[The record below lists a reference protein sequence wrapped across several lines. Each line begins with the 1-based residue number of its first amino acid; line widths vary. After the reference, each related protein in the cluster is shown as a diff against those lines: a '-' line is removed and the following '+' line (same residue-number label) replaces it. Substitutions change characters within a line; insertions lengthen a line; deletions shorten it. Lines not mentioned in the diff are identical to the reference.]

1 MSDLPT
7 PNSSKIFV
15 SFLGTG
21 KYIPIHYYFGT
32 EKISYDFGSEKISH
46 RVKFIQTATA
56 QYNPCD
62 RYLIFCTK
70 EAKETHW
77 DNLCDEF
84 KFHEI
89 YPNPECIDISTGQE
103 EKELWDI
110 FKCICNQ
117 IPEGSKLVFDITHSL
132 RCLPVLMTILFNF
145 LKVTKNVEIEKCL
158 YGAWEA
164 KPEKKDVAPVFDL
177 TPFFILNDW
186 SLAGYLLKSS
196 GNASEL
202 TKLINRRE
210 NELKKN
216 NTESSRKL
224 RKFATKVADAAEKIS
239 NLTHDIAISRGK
251 GIKKTDVPSVL
262 KETGRFEFIDSK
274 LYPFKEIYQKLI
286 ENEFSCYKDDS
297 LENVFNAVLW
307 CIEHDLIQQGY
318 TLLQETTISF
328 IAKRRFPPLKGKIEK
343 AVRLLISKSIS
354 AVVTYERNRKKHNET
369 PEKHAHPKPLSPQ
382 FKRMGEILS
391 EEINAIGNEFADLAS
406 IRNDINHGGFDEKTP
421 GIDNAKKNLTEF
433 YNKICPYFKTY
444 PTNNEQLS
452 PKDKALFGIDKN
464 YAQAEILVGN
474 SFPFPLIRGN
484 VKIVTQELG
493 DFPVSAEIHSFW
505 GHENTLRAAS
515 DFLKVELTPKTDR
528 PTLKLSENN
537 RPMLDGKEFTEC
549 WIISPNYVENFRP
562 EIGGEVAA
570 EQIRDWTILKIIWE

>member
-7 PNSSKIFV
+7 PNPPKIFV

-32 EKISYDFGSEKISH
+32 EKISH

-77 DNLCDEF
+77 DNLWDEF
-84 KFHEI
+84 KFHKLTD
-89 YPNPECIDISTGQE
+89 PECIDIPTGQE

-117 IPEGSKLVFDITHSL
+117 IPEGTKLVFDITHSL

-202 TKLINRRE
+202 EKLVNSQKSELYKNHTKSTQQLRNFALKVE
-210 NELKKN
+210 N
-216 NTESSRKL
+216 
-224 RKFATKVADAAEKIS
+224 VAKEIS
-239 NLTHDIAISRGK
+239 NLTHDIAISRGI
-251 GIKKTDVPSVL
+251 GIKKTDVPSAL
-262 KETGRFEFIDSK
+262 KEASRFEFIDSK
-274 LYPFKEIYQKLI
+274 LSPFKEIYQKLI
-286 ENEFSCYKDDS
+286 ENEFSCYKEDS

-318 TLLQETTISF
+318 TLLLETTISF

-343 AVRLLISKSIS
+343 EVRQLISKSIS
-354 AVVTYERNRKKHNET
+354 AVVTYERNRKDHNEN

-391 EEINAIGNEFADLAS
+391 EEINAIGNDFAELAG
-406 IRNDINHGGFDEKTP
+406 IRNNINHGGFVENTP
-421 GIDNAKKNLTEF
+421 EIYSAKKNLTEF

-444 PTNNEQLS
+444 PTNNEQLTH
-452 PKDKALFGIDKN
+452 KDKTLFGIDKN

-493 DFPVSAEIHSFW
+493 DFPAAAEIHSFW
-505 GHENTLRAAS
+505 GHENTLRVAS
-515 DFLKVELTPKTDR
+515 DFLKVDLTPKTDR
-528 PTLKLSENN
+528 PALKLSENN

-549 WIISPNYVENFRP
+549 WVISPNYVESFRP